1 MRRNL
6 KSRFFLSVAIIF
18 LAIFSMLASSCG
30 GGGGGGGSVSFQG
43 SGAKYHNGGGNSG
56 WGSGNQTGGGFG
68 GSGFSSSSSSDGLL
82 FETVPSF
89 FYPIDHID
97 VSLDINGS
105 PAEFP
110 GLTTS
115 ATKDVLG
122 LSNGDK
128 VSGTLVITLTD
139 GTTRNATLSPTT
151 IGIDTKL
158 SFAVT
163 YNYILVDSA
172 GNETEQTGTYTSSG
186 GIDVSSI
193 TWTRT
198 SGANVDTVECWQA
211 ATGASYAAS
220 GIISGISGDVI
231 LTALY
236 PELYTYTL
244 VDGSGNASNIT
255 GTYTF
260 ANGIDVSA
268 AASWTSDGTS
278 SGSAISGWK
287 SDTGTVY
294 TPNASGKITGITG
307 DITLT
312 ARYPLNVFTVNPTTL
327 YRYGSSSLTSSTS
340 YGVSGGTAPYSA
352 VASSDAVTTTV
363 TGTSVDI
370 SINPNYGSTL
380 GENVADTAT
389 AIGALI
395 TITIS
400 DTAGSETDV
409 TVRLVDCVYNN
420 NGLRLNTANT
430 TAANLTSITNIPT
443 NGIVNGVQLDDYIA
457 NDAFTGNTTLTTLT
471 LPSNITTISAG
482 TFSIT
487 DPANSTGAFSGSSIT
502 TLTAP
507 GLTSIREAAFANSQI
522 TTITT
527 GNVTTIGSGAFAN
540 CANLASA
547 DLSHISSGNFSQY
560 AFYGCSALTSVTWS
574 SGGYTYGQANIPAH
588 AFENSGVTDS
598 VISSLPVAPT
608 GYVFSI
614 SNYAFADCTGLTNI
628 TIPDGINNIGDFAF
642 NGCTGLTQLTL
653 PNSNCTIGTYCFAGC
668 SSLTTITAQYN
679 TFEPSGATGG
689 NFYISNFI
697 GLTSLHELD
706 LRACSTVSLPSK
718 IFESTVGNIII
729 EVSTSLTSFTLTN
742 SGGSFGDNP
751 IFQFSGTFTQWQNVS
766 THLPANWGGRDIVV
780 YCQADGVA
788 YRWEDDTSTWSN
800 TP

>member
-1 MRRNL
+1 ML
-6 KSRFFLSVAIIF
+6 QQFFLCKYIVRNSKSSITPPRLNLCNITIKIVLICIAALLVF
-18 LAIFSMLASSCG
+18 SCG
-30 GGGGGGGSVSFQG
+30 GGGGGSVVAFTDS
-43 SGAKYHNGGGNSG
+43 SVYHNGGDAGG
-56 WGSGNQTGGGFG
+56 FGSGNQTGDGFG
-68 GSGFSSSSSSDGLL
+68 DNGFSSSSSSDGLL

-97 VSLDINGS
+97 VSLDISGS

-128 VSGTLVITLTD
+128 VSGNLLITLSD
-139 GTTRNATLSPTT
+139 GSTRNATLSPTT

-158 SFAVT
+158 SFAVSFK
-163 YNYILVDSA
+163 YILKDSQ
-172 GNETEQTGTYTSSG
+172 ETAADIEGTYTTASG
-186 GIDVSSI
+186 INVSGI

-211 ATGASYAAS
+211 ASGASYAAG

-370 SINPNYGSTL
+370 SINPNYGSAL

-409 TVRLVDCVYNN
+409 TVRLVDCVESTIT
-420 NGLRLNTANT
+420 GIKLNTANT
-430 TAANLTSITNIPT
+430 TAAATTSLSIPAS
-443 NGIVNGVQLDDYIA
+443 GIVNGTSIGA
-457 NDAFTGNTTLTTLT
+457 SIPEDAFRNSTGLGSIT
-471 LPSNITTISAG
+471 LPDVITTISSGNFYAA
-482 TFSIT
+482 TIA
-487 DPANSTGAFSGSSIT
+487 DMSTNGAFSGSSIT
-502 TLTAP
+502 GLTAP
-507 GLTSIREAAFANSQI
+507 GLRYIGDGAFAGSSI
-522 TTITT
+522 SGIDLSS
-527 GNVTTIGSGAFAN
+527 VVSIGKGAFAN
-540 CANLASA
+540 CSSLTTANLSSIATLQEYA
-547 DLSHISSGNFSQY
+547 FANCTGLSNITWYTGMSSVPKY
-560 AFYGCSALTSVTWS
+560 AFYNTGITSLIIPNTITSIGIRAFENCDSLTSVTLS
-574 SGGYTYGQANIPAH
+574 SATLNTCAFANCDNLTTINLT
-588 AFENSGVTDS
+588 NSSSYALGVTS
-598 VISSLPVAPT
+598 
-608 GYVFSI
+608 FE
-614 SNYAFADCTGLTNI
+614 
-628 TIPDGINNIGDFAF
+628 
-642 NGCTGLTQLTL
+642 GCTGV
-653 PNSNCTIGTYCFAGC
+653 
-668 SSLTTITAQYN
+668 TTITTSDT
-679 TFEPSGATGG
+679 TFDGATLV
-689 NFYISNFI
+689 NNSPVPCKDFENLSM
-697 GLTSLHELD
+697 LD
-706 LRACSTVSLPSK
+706 LTACRSVLIPSQIPYKATDTVTIKLGAGLLSFNLTTDSSYLLNAQP
-718 IFESTVGNIII
+718 II
-729 EVSTSLTSFTLTN
+729 EYAGTKADWLNNVYSATVPNTWGGQDVIITCTDGYYKR
-742 SGGSFGDNP
+742 SGG
-751 IFQFSGTFTQWQNVS
+751 
-766 THLPANWGGRDIVV
+766 
-780 YCQADGVA
+780 
-788 YRWEDDTSTWSN
+788 TWVN
-800 TP
+800 YP

>member
-1 MRRNL
+1 MCFALSKFKNRNNL
-6 KSRFFLSVAIIF
+6 YVLFNKLIKVAF
-18 LAIFSMLASSCG
+18 VCFAALLVLSCG
-30 GGGGGGGSVSFQG
+30 GGGGGGGIVAFQ
-43 SGAKYHNGGGNSG
+43 SEPQMHNGGDAGG
-56 WGSGNQTGGGFG
+56 WAGTGGGFG

-89 FYPIDHID
+89 FSPIDYID

-139 GTTRNATLSPTT
+139 GSTRNATLSPTT

-163 YNYILVDSA
+163 YNYILVDGA
-172 GNETEQTGTYTSSG
+172 GNESDQSGTYTSSG

-211 ATGASYAAS
+211 ATGASYAAG

-294 TPNASGKITGITG
+294 TPNASGKIIGITG

-370 SINPNYGSTL
+370 SINPNYGSAL

-409 TVRLVDCVYNN
+409 TVRLVDCVESTIT
-420 NGLRLNTANT
+420 GIKLNTANT
-430 TAANLTSITNIPT
+430 TAAATNSLSIPAS
-443 NGIVNGVQLDDYIA
+443 GIVNGISIGA
-457 NDAFTGNTTLTTLT
+457 SIPGDAFRDSTGLGSIT
-471 LPSNITTISAG
+471 LPNAITTISNGNFYAA
-482 TFSIT
+482 TIA
-487 DPANSTGAFSGSSIT
+487 DMSTNGAFSGSSIT
-502 TLTAP
+502 GLTAP
-507 GLTSIREAAFANSQI
+507 GLRYIGNGAFADSSI
-522 TTITT
+522 SSIDLSS
-527 GNVTTIGSGAFAN
+527 VVSIGKGAFAN
-540 CANLASA
+540 CSNLTTANLSSITTLQEYAFA
-547 DLSHISSGNFSQY
+547 NCTGLSNITWYTGMSSVPKY
-560 AFYGCSALTSVTWS
+560 AFYNTGITNLVLPNTITSVGICS
-574 SGGYTYGQANIPAH
+574 FANCTALQKVTFTNDVTFGTH
-588 AFENSGVTDS
+588 AFQN
-598 VISSLPVAPT
+598 
-608 GYVFSI
+608 
-614 SNYAFADCTGLTNI
+614 CTNLQEI
-628 TIPDGINNIGDFAF
+628 V
-642 NGCTGLTQLTL
+642 L
-653 PNSNCTIGTYCFAGC
+653 PNSSTFEMTVTVLDGC
-668 SSLTTITAQYN
+668 SGLQKITATGTTFNGLLLRDSINSFKDCVLLN
-679 TFEPSGATGG
+679 TLNLQT
-689 NFYISNFI
+689 
-697 GLTSLHELD
+697 
-706 LRACSTVSLPSK
+706 CSTVSIPTGMLYQATGAVSIKLGSSLSSLRLVFDSSCYLQNLPVMTYEGTADQFK
-718 IFESTVGNIII
+718 AALNAPGATNI
-729 EVSTSLTSFTLTN
+729 ETGYATY
-742 SGGSFGDNP
+742 
-751 IFQFSGTFTQWQNVS
+751 
-766 THLPANWGGRDIVV
+766 WGGTPTVICLDSNIVSW
-780 YCQADGVA
+780 DGSS
-788 YRWEDDTSTWSN
+788 WN
-800 TP
+800 